1 MNLSNAYEEKRN
13 FIRMKMD
20 SPLSLTL
27 SDRALEGVCI
37 DLSGTGMCI
46 EMTEELQLGDQAV
59 AHLPSQQN
67 QISSFNAIIR
77 INRKM
82 KDGALFYYGAEII
95 ELLS

>member
-1 MNLSNAYEEKRN
+1 MNLSTAYEEKRN

-27 SDRALEGVCI
+27 SDRTIEGVCI

-46 EMTEELQLGDQAV
+46 EVTDELKLGDQAV
-59 AHLPSQQN
+59 AHLPSQQG

-77 INRKM
+77 INRKLQ
-82 KDGALFYYGAEII
+82 DGSLYYYGAEII